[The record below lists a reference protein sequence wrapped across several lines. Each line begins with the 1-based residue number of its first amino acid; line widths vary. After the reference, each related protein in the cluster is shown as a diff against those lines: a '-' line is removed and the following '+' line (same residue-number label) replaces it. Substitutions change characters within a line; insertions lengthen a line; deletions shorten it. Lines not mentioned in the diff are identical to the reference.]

1 MPPFF
6 YKIITI
12 MKNTYLP
19 FVIMSIVTSATVAQE
34 TMDDRNQIKDSISI
48 SKKSIEKSGLTQ
60 EQIINLD
67 EQTRILLADF
77 QSTSKEYESLKL
89 YNDQVQKIINSQLS
103 EIENIILK
111 IGELDQTNQRIV
123 PLMLKM
129 IDGLENFILLDLPFL
144 MTERAERVIN
154 LKTTMDRG
162 DISTSEKFRLITEAY
177 KTELEYG
184 RTIEAYRDNIII
196 DDVETSADFLRIGRI
211 ALTYLTVDGSKGGY
225 WDTSSSSWEEST
237 SSIKRSTADA
247 LKIATK
253 QAPPALIKIPVYREE
268 NE

>member
-1 MPPFF
+1 MKYYILPA
-6 YKIITI
+6 ITI
-12 MKNTYLP
+12 LVFSNSL
-19 FVIMSIVTSATVAQE
+19 FAQE
-34 TMDDRNQIKDSISI
+34 AVEDKNLIKESLSISTN
-48 SKKSIEKSGLTQ
+48 SIEKSGLTQ
-60 EQIINLD
+60 DQIINLD
-67 EQTRILLADF
+67 EQTRILLAEF

-89 YNDQVQKIINSQLS
+89 YNDQVQKIINSQLN

-111 IGELDQTNQRIV
+111 IDELDQTNQRIV

-129 IDGLENFILLDLPFL
+129 IDGLENFIQLDLPFL
-144 MTERAERVIN
+144 MTERKDRVIN

-184 RTIEAYRDNIII
+184 RTIEAYRDNIVI

-225 WDTSSSSWEEST
+225 WDTSTSSWEKST
-237 SSIKRSTADA
+237 SAIKRSTADA
-247 LKIATK
+247 LKVATK
-253 QAPPALIKIPVYREE
+253 QAPPALIKIPVYRDE

>member
-1 MPPFF
+1 MKNLNINFV
-6 YKIITI
+6 ITI
-12 MKNTYLP
+12 LFFTL
-19 FVIMSIVTSATVAQE
+19 ISSAQE
-34 TMDDRNQIKDSISI
+34 VIEDKNEIKESLTIST
-48 SKKSIEKSGLTQ
+48 KSIENSGLTQ
-60 EQIINLD
+60 DQIIDLD

-89 YNDQVQKIINSQLS
+89 YNDQVQKIINSQLE
-103 EIENIILK
+103 EIESIILK
-111 IGELDQTNQRIV
+111 IDELDQTNQRIV

-144 MTERAERVIN
+144 MNERTERVNN
-154 LKTTMDRG
+154 LKSTMDRG

-184 RTIEAYRDNIII
+184 RTIEAYRDNIFI

-225 WDTSSSSWEEST
+225 WDTNSSSWEKST

-247 LKIATK
+247 LKVATK
-253 QAPPALIKIPVYREE
+253 QAPPALIKIPVYRDS